1 MEKKTGSISKYGLK
15 DRVLGKHEVY
25 FQYLQIS
32 PSYWLAHKKLGLK
45 ESLEKDELPADFKA
59 VLALYKK
66 VGDVF
71 SITFNEWWE
80 ARGKRVLVTQSSPD
94 RVWLSVDLSKGRDK
108 LLADY
113 VKLLDELEAKQ
124 KNKSANKGIEL
135 ITNKIRLSS
144 LRQRLNLVTERAAY
158 IENMVK
164 KETLWTI
171 GKSAGIASKWTKH
184 IRLDS
189 KRTTKNMPVRNYLS
203 ILVSKN
209 LKEALVLAENAARG
223 SFPSLDP
230 SGSPLKF
237 DYKNIKRIANE
248 QHILLW
254 NSLREAESKGDDWA
268 KLLDPSKTTV
278 RARRKRSKQKVD
290 LGFDMES
297 EHEAWIQSQAVDVQP
312 EPPNTEYESLV
323 EAEAREIKARKRK

>member
-1 MEKKTGSISKYGLK
+1 MTGSITKYGLE
-15 DRVLGKHEVY
+15 DRVLGKHELF

-45 ESLEKDELPADFKA
+45 ESLVKDELPADFKA

-80 ARGKRVLVTQSSPD
+80 ARGKGLFVAQASPD
-94 RVWLSVDLSKGRDK
+94 RVWLSVDLRKDREV

-113 VKLLDELEAKQ
+113 MKLLDELDAK
-124 KNKSANKGIEL
+124 KNHKKSQINGIEL
-135 ITNKIRLSS
+135 ITNKIRLTS
-144 LRQRLNLVTERAAY
+144 LRQRVNLVTERAAY
-158 IENMVK
+158 IDNKVK

-209 LKEALVLAENAARG
+209 IKEALILAENAARG
-223 SFPSLDP
+223 KFPSLAP
-230 SGSPLKF
+230 AGSPLKF
-237 DYKNIKRIANE
+237 DYKNIKRISNE
-248 QHILLW
+248 QIALFW
-254 NSLREAESKGDDWA
+254 NSLVRTEKAGGDWRR
-268 KLLDPSKTTV
+268 LFDPSKTTI
-278 RARRKRSKQKVD
+278 RARGKGSKGKID
-290 LGFDMES
+290 LGVSLES
-297 EHEAWIQSQAVDVQP
+297 EYEAWIQSQAVDVQP
-312 EPPNTEYESLV
+312 EASNTEYESLV